1 VDKIIR
7 LIIGVALALW
17 AVLSAG
23 LSSPLSYIALA
34 AGVILIVT
42 ALMNFCPLFRI
53 LGIST
58 RKA

>member
-23 LSSPLSYIALA
+23 LGSPLSYIALA